1 MKLDITPDQVA
12 QCVNELGVGFMFAL
26 MHHSAMRHV
35 SLARR
40 ELGLRTLFNI
50 LGPMLGALAISVLPI
65 HGVMMI
71 DVVTAVFAV
80 VPLLSLAAAI
90 VARLLSTEEATDFVV
105 EALDGVFDADLAG
118 VADSVVGGSSGGGGD
133 ADWVISGA
141 DMYAAVGGSVGIGTA
156 SPSAKLDVVGP
167 LGTPTHI
174 PDTPGRI
181 LAIAGGVGG
190 EQHLHIGIV
199 PYLSLA
205 DDEAVGI
212 IELIRISN
220 AKSLS
225 ILEQA
230 RLIDE
235 LINVHQMGNAEI
247 ATLLERSKAW
257 VSVRSGIISQ
267 MSPKVMDKIF
277 NGQFP
282 VYSFMYTLRQFMRL
296 NGVKKAEIDDFV
308 DAVAGKHLST
318 RDIDL
323 LAHAYFKGSDEFRE
337 QIKNGN
343 LSWGLRRLKQSFQ
356 PGAECTEREQQVLK
370 ALEITQKYMRQLIL
384 ICNDTRLKTNTF
396 YAQANLLSGGILR
409 QLDTFTQAIRQFY
422 DRSGQT

>member
-1 MKLDITPDQVA
+1 MTMVDQV
-12 QCVNELGVGFMFAL
+12 EISSFDLRYEGYRIRSVGAEKAL
-26 MHHSAMRHV
+26 
-35 SLARR
+35 
-40 ELGLRTLFNI
+40 
-50 LGPMLGALAISVLPI
+50 
-65 HGVMMI
+65 
-71 DVVTAVFAV
+71 
-80 VPLLSLAAAI
+80 LLSICAQGI
-90 VARLLSTEEATDFVV
+90 REP
-105 EALDGVFDADLAG
+105 LAG
-118 VADSVVGGSSGGGGD
+118 VDKADQ
-133 ADWVISGA
+133 
-141 DMYAAVGGSVGIGTA
+141 
-156 SPSAKLDVVGP
+156 
-167 LGTPTHI
+167 
-174 PDTPGRI
+174 RI
-181 LAIAGGVGG
+181 LLDGFKRYRCAIK
-190 EQHLHIGIV
+190 LNIDIV

-205 DDEAVGI
+205 GDEPAGI
-212 IELIRISN
+212 IELMRISN

-235 LINVHQMGNAEI
+235 LINVHQMCNAEI

-267 MSPKVMDKIF
+267 MSPKVMSQIF
-277 NGQFP
+277 NGKFP

-296 NGVKKAEIDDFV
+296 NGVKKAEIDEFV
-308 DAVAGKHLST
+308 NAVAGKHLST

-343 LSWGLRRLKQSFQ
+343 LSWGLRRLKQSYQ
-356 PGAECTEREQQVLK
+356 PGAECTERERQVLK
-370 ALEITQKYMRQLIL
+370 TLEITQKYMRRLIL

-422 DRSGQT
+422 DRSRQT

>member
-1 MKLDITPDQVA
+1 MTMVDQV
-12 QCVNELGVGFMFAL
+12 EISSFDLRYEGYRIRSVGAEKAL
-26 MHHSAMRHV
+26 
-35 SLARR
+35 
-40 ELGLRTLFNI
+40 
-50 LGPMLGALAISVLPI
+50 
-65 HGVMMI
+65 
-71 DVVTAVFAV
+71 
-80 VPLLSLAAAI
+80 LLSICAQGI
-90 VARLLSTEEATDFVV
+90 REP
-105 EALDGVFDADLAG
+105 LAG
-118 VADSVVGGSSGGGGD
+118 VDKADQ
-133 ADWVISGA
+133 
-141 DMYAAVGGSVGIGTA
+141 
-156 SPSAKLDVVGP
+156 
-167 LGTPTHI
+167 
-174 PDTPGRI
+174 RI
-181 LAIAGGVGG
+181 LLDGFKRYRCAIK
-190 EQHLHIGIV
+190 LNISIV

-205 DDEAVGI
+205 GDEPAGI
-212 IELIRISN
+212 IELMRISN

-235 LINVHQMGNAEI
+235 LINVHQMCNAEI

-267 MSPKVMDKIF
+267 MSPKVMSQIF
-277 NGQFP
+277 NGKFP

-296 NGVKKAEIDDFV
+296 NGVKKAEIDEFV
-308 DAVAGKHLST
+308 NAVAGKDLST

-343 LSWGLRRLKQSFQ
+343 LSWGLRRLKQTYQ
-356 PGAECTEREQQVLK
+356 PGAQCTERERQVLK
-370 ALEITQKYMRQLIL
+370 ALEITQKYMRRLIL

-422 DRSGQT
+422 DRSRQT